1 MNESQQVAK
10 RSSIFG
16 LSLSGLKSI
25 FQFHQFSLEYL
36 TIGEGANAVVCFHG
50 FGRKAEDFEV
60 FKSLLR
66 ENQRMIAI
74 NLFAHEGSVFPKK
87 RIDNKPLLVSEWKE
101 LLEAF
106 FKQENVSSFDMI
118 GYSMGG
124 RVAMKTLE
132 LMPGRVKSLLLIAPD
147 GIKINAMYR
156 FASGTVIGKWLY
168 RKLIHNPKPL
178 FWTADALHKLKLI
191 SDKLHRFA
199 YVHQDTQTKR
209 QLVYDA
215 WMIHKNM
222 FPDLENVARIVREG
236 KSFYM
241 VFGKHDSVIAPA
253 LGKKMSGIIGSD
265 KHYFEIEA
273 GHQLMNERTAKFL
286 EEKGIWPH

>member
-1 MNESQQVAK
+1 MPRKLFLTTGNSILK
-10 RSSIFG
+10 R
-16 LSLSGLKSI
+16 
-25 FQFHQFSLEYL
+25 QFHFKGLALEYL
-36 TIGEGANAVVCFHG
+36 TIGEGADAIVCFHG

-60 FKSLLR
+60 FKSLIR
-66 ENQRMIAI
+66 ENQRMVAV
-74 NLFAHEGSVFPKK
+74 NLFAHEGSVFPEE
-87 RIDNKPLLVSEWKE
+87 RINNKPLLVIEWKD

-106 FKQENVSSFDMI
+106 FKAENIHRFDMI

-178 FWTADALHKLKLI
+178 FWTADALHKLKFI

-199 YVHQDTQTKR
+199 YVHQDTQAKR

-222 FPDLENVARIVREG
+222 FPDLENVACIVREG
-236 KSFYM
+236 KSFNM
-241 VFGKHDSVIAPA
+241 VFGKYDSVITPA

-286 EEKGIWPH
+286 EEKGLWPI

>member
-1 MNESQQVAK
+1 MTHQ
-10 RSSIFG
+10 
-16 LSLSGLKSI
+16 L
-25 FQFHQFSLEYL
+25 FHHQNFIIEYL
-36 TIGEGANAVVCFHG
+36 AIGSGENAIVCFHG

-60 FKSLLR
+60 FQPLLK
-66 ENQRMIAI
+66 ENQRMVAI
-74 NLFAHEGSVFPKK
+74 NLFAHEGSVFPQD
-87 RIDNKPLLVSEWKE
+87 RIDNEPLLVSEWKE
-101 LLEAF
+101 LLEKF
-106 FKQENVSSFDMI
+106 FKREHIASFDMI

-132 LMPGRVKSLLLIAPD
+132 LVPERVKSLLLIAPD
-147 GIKINAMYR
+147 GIKINVMYR
-156 FASGTVIGKWLY
+156 FASGTLIGKWLY

-178 FWTADALHKLKLI
+178 FWTTDALHKLKLI

-199 YVHQDTQTKR
+199 YVHQDTQAKR

-222 FPDLENVARIVREG
+222 FPDLENVARIIREG
-236 KSFYM
+236 KSFNM
-241 VFGKHDSVIAPA
+241 VFGKHDSVITPA

-273 GHQLMNERTAKFL
+273 GHQLMNERTAKFV
-286 EEKGIWPH
+286 EEKGLWPK